1 MRNFFD
7 NLFWTIKL
15 NVSITPFYHLA
26 GIVAIV
32 ITGIA
37 SSLSIQCVS
46 GIIDSGIAFFKTGGA
61 IQTVFFWA
69 ALLLFFFVLEEIG
82 AIIRQYTVAIGF
94 CEKPAAELKVR
105 FAKRCFT
112 TPLIQFEDAS
122 FFNMQKLVFNTID
135 EERSGIVM
143 ESCLYIGKEVVR
155 IITVSIVLSRF
166 SPLLLVLCFI
176 SAIPYLV
183 TRLIRG
189 KQFYELKTFQAP
201 QERKLEYL
209 WSLFTDKQAA
219 KELRLTGSD
228 SYVKRQWLGCRK
240 EIFSQIWSLR
250 YKDTISIFVCEF
262 FTYTAF
268 AAAVFFSLY
277 LLINGK
283 ISAGNFSACITGFLM
298 MQNSVHIFLND
309 LGRLEESVSLMGNMK
324 EFFSCILH
332 NNSTNF

>member
-1 MRNFFD
+1 MRKFFD

-26 GIVAIV
+26 GILATV
-32 ITGIA
+32 ITGVA
-37 SSLSIQCVS
+37 SSLSIQCIS
-46 GIIDSGIAFFKTGGA
+46 GLIDSGIVFFKAETS
-61 IQTVFFWA
+61 IRTVFFWA
-69 ALLLFFFVLEEIG
+69 VLLLSLFILEESG
-82 AIIRQYTVAIGF
+82 AIIRQYMVAIGF

-105 FAKRCFT
+105 FAKICFN

-122 FFNMQKLVFNTID
+122 FFNMQKLAFNTID

-143 ESCLYIGKEVVR
+143 ELCLYIGKEAVR
-155 IITVSIVLSRF
+155 IITVGIVAARF
-166 SPLLLVLCFI
+166 SPLLLVLCFV

-209 WSLFTDKQAA
+209 WSLFTNKQTA
-219 KELRLTGSD
+219 KELRLTGAD
-228 SYVKRQWLGCRK
+228 KYIKRQWLGCRK
-240 EIFSQIWSLR
+240 AVFSEIWSLR
-250 YKDTISIFVCEF
+250 YKDTISIFVCEL
-262 FTYTAF
+262 FTHAAF
-268 AAAVFFSLY
+268 AGAVFFSLY

-283 ISAGNFSACITGFLM
+283 ISVGNFSACITGFLM
-298 MQNSVHIFLND
+298 MQNSVHIFLNE

-324 EFFSCILH
+324 EFFS
-332 NNSTNF
+332 